1 MSFSL
6 PYFWSAQLDGAKAS
20 GNGNT
25 SDTWEGWLGFLVFNF
40 AVWVAIV
47 SLDIHLLAYEFNE
60 IESHVHMLQ
69 TGAITA
75 AATAAGTMLLF
86 TVFHFCDARRPF
98 SSRDGD
104 GEEARLLPPFATALI
119 TGGLRAT
126 LGFTYVIVLLLWHFP
141 HKTEAY
147 KILIAQVALKH
158 FGVAMALANQRLA
171 VYTSLNVVSATS

>member
-6 PYFWSAQLDGAKAS
+6 PYFWSAQLDGAKS
-20 GNGNT
+20 NGNGNT
-25 SDTWEGWLGFLVFNF
+25 SDIWEGWLGFLVFNF
-40 AVWVAIV
+40 AVWVAIIT
-47 SLDIHLLAYEFNE
+47 LDIHLLAYEFNE
-60 IESHVHMLQ
+60 IESHVHVLQ

-75 AATAAGTMLLF
+75 SATAAATMLLF
-86 TVFHFCDARRPF
+86 TIFHNIDARRPF

-126 LGFTYVIVLLLWHFP
+126 LGFTYLIVLLAGVAHE
-141 HKTEAY
+141 TEAY

-171 VYTSLNVVSATS
+171 VYTNLNIVSATS